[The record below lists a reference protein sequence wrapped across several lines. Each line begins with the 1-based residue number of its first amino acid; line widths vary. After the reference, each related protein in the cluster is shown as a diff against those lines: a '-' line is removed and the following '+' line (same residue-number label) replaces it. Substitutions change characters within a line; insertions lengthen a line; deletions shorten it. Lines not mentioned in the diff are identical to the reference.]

1 MKNKPF
7 LAIAFAILVA
17 CSSCG
22 NDGPS
27 VPSTPSEPDKPNVLI
42 PINIGTTIS
51 RATETA
57 FENGDQM
64 GLFVVNRNADGSAV
78 PLKPSGN
85 YVDNML
91 YTYVTS

>member
-27 VPSTPSEPDKPNVLI
+27 VPSTPSEPDK
-42 PINIGTTIS
+42 
-51 RATETA
+51 
-57 FENGDQM
+57 
-64 GLFVVNRNADGSAV
+64 GS
-78 PLKPSGN
+78 PDKPRGKN
-85 YVDNML
+85 L
-91 YTYVTS
+91 